1 MSTNLLLSRI
11 AYVMFLITLI
21 AGFVYGLMGIFEDK
35 FLKILLGVI
44 FLFVSGA
51 LADKAEKLYQL
62 HTLHNGYDD
71 ESL

>member
-21 AGFVYGLMGIFEDK
+21 AGCIYGFMGLFEEK
-35 FLKILLGVI
+35 ILKILIGVI

-62 HTLHNGYDD
+62 HQLHHSYDD

>member
-11 AYVMFLITLI
+11 AYVMFLIILVVGCI
-21 AGFVYGLMGIFEDK
+21 YGINGLFEDK
-35 FLKILLGVI
+35 PLKVLLGVI